1 MELTPPQKTAVAL
14 NMLQLFPSSIRDTLI
29 SDSAFCLQYG
39 IKTDAEVQFFGGKV
53 SFKRSVFFN
62 GIRKITQQECRVA
75 KISEISGREWTV
87 ERIENG
93 GQSPIRMYDG
103 EQEIPLPHFA
113 ALSSNREDRLTA
125 FEQDAAEVNFYS
137 EQATKWRDILTQ
149 RPLTDIELD
158 ELQGELTLNPIHVAQ
173 SIISEIEIGES
184 SVTTLVPDSTLYY
197 ISLVGAYSNSRDI
210 QEYSYQTAKG
220 HIEQLLNWNPVE
232 GLIHSFLLSSHSF
245 ITSVIDVGDFTDE
258 ALVQV
263 YERIQHDG
271 DRFSQLGA
279 IEVGLSILEKR
290 PIIEPY
296 LTKLLVQI
304 RDDTPESPQSQFEL
318 LSSLIMLVEGELA
331 RKKIL
336 REPPPF
342 WRRLASI
349 AHASLL
355 ERCIVRAGA
364 DYKSFSDWAVPARG
378 PLFYLQTMVD
388 LRVEP
393 RWQPDMVSADQLK
406 AEFIGRILGAANK
419 NKKNIEST
427 PIKELIF
434 GESTESIQGLAK
446 PPYPYLPGPLEGSF
460 ESQNT
465 PPDEIINEIE
475 ERLKAE
481 NLEPSSFTG
490 LVNSALIFKL
500 GPYHAQMAAK
510 ALRTAKH
517 RILRKDSGAGLLP
530 VLNGLATVAAIAR
543 SDELAKELVILCR
556 KARYENPS
564 IFTFDQH
571 LSVGLITAA
580 AYPDKTAWCQ
590 FLGDWLTELAFQ
602 PLEPNE
608 AATMR
613 TYVTK
618 LCNLVPEL
626 WRTCGRADAA
636 LLSILPTS

>member
-1 MELTPPQKTAVAL
+1 MELTPTQKTAVAL

-39 IKTDAEVQFFGGKV
+39 IKTDAEVQFLGGKV

-62 GIRKITQQECRVA
+62 GIREIMQGKCRAA
-75 KISEISGREWTV
+75 KIPEVSGTEWTIEYV
-87 ERIENG
+87 ENESKPRPRIFNG
-93 GQSPIRMYDG
+93 D
-103 EQEIPLPHFA
+103 QEIPLYHFST
-113 ALSSNREDRLTA
+113 LSNNKEDRLLA
-125 FEQDAAEVNFYS
+125 FERDAAEVNFYS
-137 EQATKWRDILTQ
+137 ERATKWRDILTQ
-149 RPLTDIELD
+149 RPLTDIELG
-158 ELQGELTLNPIHVAQ
+158 ELQEELALNPIHVAQ
-173 SIISEIEIGES
+173 SVISDIKIGES
-184 SVTTLVPDSTLYY
+184 SVTTLVPDSMLYY

-232 GLIHSFLLSSHSF
+232 GLIHSFLLSPHSF
-245 ITSVIDVGDFTDE
+245 ITSVIDVGDLTEE

-263 YERIQHDG
+263 YKRIQHDG

-296 LTKLLVQI
+296 LSKLLIQI
-304 RDDTPESPQSQFEL
+304 RDDDLESPRSQFEL
-318 LSSLIMLVEGELA
+318 LSSLIILVEGELA

-336 REPPPF
+336 RETPPF

-355 ERCIVRAGA
+355 ERCIVSTGA
-364 DYKSFSDWAVPARG
+364 DYKSFSDWAIPARG

-393 RWQPDMVSADQLK
+393 RWQPDMVSAAQLK
-406 AEFIGRILGAANK
+406 AEFIGRILDAANK
-419 NKKNIEST
+419 NKKYVEST
-427 PIKELIF
+427 SLNELIF
-434 GESTESIQGLAK
+434 GERSESIQDLAK
-446 PPYPYLPGPLEGSF
+446 LPYPYLPGPLEGGF
-460 ESQNT
+460 ESQST

-481 NLEPSSFTG
+481 TLEPSSFTG

-517 RILRKDSGAGLLP
+517 RILRKDIGAGLLP

-564 IFTFDQH
+564 VFTFDQH
-571 LSVGLITAA
+571 LSVGIITAA
-580 AYPDKTAWCQ
+580 AYPDKIAWCQ

-602 PLEPNE
+602 PLEPND
-608 AATMR
+608 AATLR
-613 TYVTK
+613 SYVTK
-618 LCNLVPEL
+618 LCNIVPEL

-636 LLSILPTS
+636 LLSILPKS